1 MLQKRFLFSIFVL
14 IGEAKRK
21 EKKSLFIC
29 CQIYLTK
36 AFLAPNPKAKT
47 IFFFFLSKTLIV
59 SKIMEL

>member
-14 IGEAKRK
+14 IGEANRK
-21 EKKSLFIC
+21 GKKSLFIC

-47 IFFFFLSKTLIV
+47 IFFFVSELSF
-59 SKIMEL
+59 